1 MMDLGGAVR
10 LSGCTGQAVR
20 DSCAT
25 WIGSCQIAISDKYDD
40 ICPEPRIKSMPGI
53 TKVPRSS
60 QAQKLHAIKQT
71 QPPEKKQMPDT
82 AQMLL
87 WLQAHITPQPSTFL
101 NSSYGAATAFVAKA
115 LVGLVITKTSNFL
128 EIAAVLAS
136 RARDQRK

>member
-10 LSGCTGQAVR
+10 LSGCAGQAVR
-20 DSCAT
+20 ASCT
-25 WIGSCQIAISDKYDD
+25 EHTGSCQVAISDKYDD

-60 QAQKLHAIKQT
+60 QAQKLHAVKQT
-71 QPPEKKQMPDT
+71 QPPAQTQMPDT
-82 AQMLL
+82 AQTLL
-87 WLQAHITPQPSTFL
+87 RLQAHITPQHSTFL

-115 LVGLVITKTSNFL
+115 LVSLIITKTSNFI

-136 RARDQRK
+136 RARDPRK